1 MTRISFPLLALLLG
15 LALPAAAQRAENG
28 LTWGFSSEIET
39 LDPYAT
45 AKRTS
50 QLVIRNIVETL
61 LYRDPATGQAAP
73 LLASAWRWV
82 DDTTLEL
89 ALRQDVTFH
98 DGQRFDADDVVFTF
112 GQIKRKEPP
121 VSFAE
126 ADYGHIDGIEKI
138 DAHTVRFKLKAPTP
152 SAVDRLTQTFFVL
165 PKSAYNAQGFGRGA
179 IGTGPFRVAG
189 FEPGRKLALQ
199 RNETYHPAAWGKPR
213 LASLTVV
220 TIADPQTQVAELSRG
235 RVDFLWNINPDQ
247 VQQLAG
253 SAGVRTVAGGSTSI
267 SFLSLDSAG
276 RSGANPLQDRNVRLA
291 IASVIDRAAISSVL
305 QGPGSVV
312 LDAACHPK
320 QFGCPAD
327 VERHPRDLARA
338 KALMKQSAFPNGFP
352 LSIAAFTDGGP
363 VAEAVIG
370 DLREIGIVGKV
381 DFRETSAWIKDFF
394 AGKLPASIVP
404 WPSSGVYDV
413 AALVPLFFMG
423 QAGDY
428 TRDAEIMAWFKQA
441 GSITDPAERARLYRL
456 GFARIAQE
464 ALVVPIMTAVTS
476 YGYRE
481 GLDFTPPADGYPA
494 MALAGWR

>member
-1 MTRISFPLLALLLG
+1 MLRLPAVLLAAA
-15 LALPAAAQRAENG
+15 LALIHPAAAQRAANG
-28 LTWGFSSEIET
+28 LTWGFTSEIET

-50 QLVIRNIVETL
+50 QLVIRNVVETL
-61 LYRDPATGQAAP
+61 LYRDPATGKAAP
-73 LLASAWRWV
+73 LLATSWRWV

-89 ALRQDVTFH
+89 ALRQDATFH
-98 DGQRFDADDVVFTF
+98 NGQPFDADDVVFTL
-112 GQIKRKEPP
+112 GQIKRQAPP

-126 ADYGHIDGIEKI
+126 ADYGYIDGIDRV
-138 DAHTVRFKLKAPTP
+138 DAYTVRFRLKAPTP

-165 PKSAYNAQGFGRGA
+165 PKSAYNADSFGRAA

-189 FEPGRKLALQ
+189 FEAGRKLSLM
-199 RNETYHPAAWGKPR
+199 RNDAYHPAAWGKPR
-213 LASLTVV
+213 LASITVV

-247 VQQLAG
+247 VQQLSGA
-253 SAGVRTVAGGSTSI
+253 AGVQTVAGGSITI

-291 IASVIDRAAISSVL
+291 IAAAIDREAISTAL
-305 QGPGSVV
+305 QGTGSVV

-327 VERHPRDLARA
+327 VERHPHDLAAA
-338 KALMKQSAFPNGFP
+338 KALMKQSAYPNGFP
-352 LSIAAFTDGGP
+352 LAISAFTDSGP
-363 VAEAVIG
+363 VAEAVVG
-370 DLREIGIVGKV
+370 DLREIGIQGKV

-428 TRDAEIMAWFKQA
+428 SRDPEVMAWFKQA
-441 GSITDPAERARLYRL
+441 GSITDPVERARLYRL
-456 GFARIAQE
+456 GFAKIAHD
-464 ALVVPIMTAVTS
+464 ALVIPLMTSVTS
-476 YGYRE
+476 YGYRD

-494 MALAGWR
+494 MALSGWR